1 MFARSQLCQPD
12 VRRRLFQ
19 YPQLKKRN
27 YSQRL
32 SSFEGAEAFA
42 AQIIANTSRNVAKN
56 GQWSCRCQVD
66 PGKQE
71 ARLTSWSP
79 TQLGRPRVEPVV
91 LKSRSRR
98 GRIASIN
105 IVNRSRSNGA
115 FERRREGEGEEGE
128 GYKYVRDT
136 RRGTET
142 SGETQSLNFSV
153 DRATLSCKFAYLKGR
168 KLLGNRDIFRD
179 KPR

>member
-1 MFARSQLCQPD
+1 MFARSQFVASSRCE
-12 VRRRLFQ
+12 
-19 YPQLKKRN
+19 KKTFPVSSVKKRNYSPRN

-105 IVNRSRSNGA
+105 FVNRSRSNGA
-115 FERRREGEGEEGE
+115 FERRRAAGGGGGREEEE

-142 SGETQSLNFSV
+142 SGKTQSLNFSV
-153 DRATLSCKFAYLKGR
+153 DRAASSCKFAYLKR
-168 KLLGNRDIFRD
+168 
-179 KPR
+179 